1 MDKSTVVDE
10 RGRIVIPQ
18 SHRDALGISP
28 GTMIRVERDGDR
40 LILVNEGNARERLLA
55 AFAEIN
61 HSMADRLVAE
71 RQEP

>member
-1 MDKSTVVDE
+1 MEKSAVVDE

-18 SHRDALGISP
+18 NLRDTYGISP
-28 GTMIRVERDGDR
+28 GSMINFREEEGQIV
-40 LILVNEGNARERLLA
+40 LVNAGNARERLLA